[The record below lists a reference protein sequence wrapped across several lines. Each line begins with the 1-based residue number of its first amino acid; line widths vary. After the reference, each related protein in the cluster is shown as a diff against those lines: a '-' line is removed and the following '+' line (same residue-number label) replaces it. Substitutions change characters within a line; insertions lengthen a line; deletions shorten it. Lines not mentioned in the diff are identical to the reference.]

1 MRVVTFLSAGVLI
14 FTSAFIMKKTKS
26 PSQSLYEHKW
36 TLTKIHSEAGIE
48 TVTANAFIQFNEEKK
63 SGGGKGG
70 CNNFGSS
77 ITVNGNTI
85 SFRNIFS
92 TKMYCEG
99 IQQTENIFFKQLGVV
114 NRFEIKGK
122 LLLLFH
128 DKELLLELE
137 AA

>member
-1 MRVVTFLSAGVLI
+1 MRVVTLISTGVLI
-14 FTSAFIMKKTKS
+14 LTSAFIMKKTKS

-48 TVTANAFIQFNEEKK
+48 NVTTNAFIQFNEEKK

-70 CNNFGSS
+70 CNSFGSS
-77 ITVNGNTI
+77 ITVNGNMI
-85 SFRNIFS
+85 SFKNIFP

-99 IQQTENIFFKQLGVV
+99 VQQTENAFFKQLGVV
-114 NRFEIKGK
+114 NHFEIKGK

-128 DKELLLELE
+128 DKELLLEFE
-137 AA
+137 AE